1 MLEPVDVGAI
11 GSALGI
17 TCGIVAVICST
28 VTKIRKDKEES
39 RIRQSIIDNHI
50 DPDTAKLLVRNE
62 DKKPLKNIFI
72 TLRWGLILLFG
83 GIGYFLGISITSD
96 SFAWVLSGIGVGIAL
111 LISFLVEYKLTR
123 KQFKKSED
131 TI

>member
-28 VTKIRKDKEES
+28 VTKIRKNKEES

>member
-1 MLEPVDVGAI
+1 M
-11 GSALGI
+11 
-17 TCGIVAVICST
+17 AVICST
-28 VTKIRKDKEES
+28 VTKIRKNKEES

>member
-1 MLEPVDVGAI
+1 MLGPVDVGAI

-50 DPDTAKLLVRNE
+50 DPDTAKLLVN
-62 DKKPLKNIFI
+62 KKPLKNIFI

-96 SFAWVLSGIGVGIAL
+96 SFAWILSGIGVGIAL

>member
-1 MLEPVDVGAI
+1 MLGPMDVGAI

-50 DPDTAKLLVRNE
+50 DPDTAKLLVN
-62 DKKPLKNIFI
+62 KKPLKNIFI

>member
-50 DPDTAKLLVRNE
+50 DPDTAKLLVRN
-62 DKKPLKNIFI
+62 KKPLKNIFI

>member
-1 MLEPVDVGAI
+1 MDVGAI

-50 DPDTAKLLVRNE
+50 DPDTAKLLVN
-62 DKKPLKNIFI
+62 KKPLKNIFI

>member
-28 VTKIRKDKEES
+28 VTKIRKNKEES

-50 DPDTAKLLVRNE
+50 DPDTAKLLVRN
-62 DKKPLKNIFI
+62 KKPLKNIFI

>member
-1 MLEPVDVGAI
+1 MLGPVDVGAI

-83 GIGYFLGISITSD
+83 GIGYFLGISITSS

-111 LISFLVEYKLTR
+111 LISFIVEYKLTR

>member
-1 MLEPVDVGAI
+1 MDVGAI

-50 DPDTAKLLVRNE
+50 DPDTPKLLVN
-62 DKKPLKNIFI
+62 KKPLKNIFT

>member
-28 VTKIRKDKEES
+28 VTKIRKNKEES

-50 DPDTAKLLVRNE
+50 DPDTAKLLVRN
-62 DKKPLKNIFI
+62 KKPLKNIFI

-83 GIGYFLGISITSD
+83 GIGYFLGISITSG

>member
-1 MLEPVDVGAI
+1 MLGPMDVGAI

-50 DPDTAKLLVRNE
+50 DPDTAKLLVN
-62 DKKPLKNIFI
+62 KKPLKNIFI

-96 SFAWVLSGIGVGIAL
+96 SFAWILSGIGVGIAL